1 MTKKLY
7 KAPIRAPG
15 ARLKIDKYTT
25 WALGTWKRSSKKIAR
40 SVPALLASFKVK
52 LFIHS

>member
-15 ARLKIDKYTT
+15 ARLKTDKYHVGN
-25 WALGTWKRSSKKIAR
+25 WNVDRNEIAR
-40 SVPALLASFKVK
+40 SVPALLAPFTVK
-52 LFIHS
+52 LF